1 VTHPAAED
9 VGHIEV
15 AAPTGRRDPVI
26 VTLRGELDIVL
37 APVLREQLLSLLR
50 RGTSR
55 LVIDLS
61 AIQHADASGLAV
73 LVGSQRRAVLR
84 GGSLRLAALRPEV
97 LSVLAATGISRHL
110 DVYPTVQAAI
120 VGRGQA
126 VGAVRPG
133 AAPAVT
139 AAHVL
144 PVQPRAERV
153 ADAEPA
159 AAACRAE

>member
-26 VTLRGELDIVL
+26 VTLRGELDIAL

-50 RGTSR
+50 RGTSQ

-61 AIQHADASGLAV
+61 AIQYVDVSGLAV

-84 GGSLRLAALRPEV
+84 GGSLRLAAPRPEV
-97 LSVLAATGISRHL
+97 VSVLEATGISRHL

-133 AAPAVT
+133 AAPALT

-144 PVQPRAERV
+144 PVQSRPERV
-153 ADAEPA
+153 ADTEPA